1 MPLFLCAYF
10 IQSYSHKQITLGTF
24 NLHVLCFYRQFKQF
38 HYEDVEGL
46 NVNFSKRSYFCATN
60 TILCTHARAQR
71 GHGSGHLLKITKI

>member
-10 IQSYSHKQITLGTF
+10 IQCYSHKQITLGTF

-46 NVNFSKRSYFCATN
+46 NVNFSKKVLLLCHKHNFMHTCAGPEETRVW
-60 TILCTHARAQR
+60 TPP
-71 GHGSGHLLKITKI
+71 